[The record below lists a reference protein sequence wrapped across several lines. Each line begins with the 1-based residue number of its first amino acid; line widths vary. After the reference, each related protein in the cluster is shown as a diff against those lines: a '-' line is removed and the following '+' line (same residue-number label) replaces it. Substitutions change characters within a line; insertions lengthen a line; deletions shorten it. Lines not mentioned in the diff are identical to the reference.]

1 MASLSVLSF
10 AFRPHLVRFA
20 VVGTFAVLLVVFGF
34 LIPFWMVAVIGG
46 GGVAGAA
53 AVRKVRHAARTI
65 DQILGEELSPRAQ
78 DQ

>member
-1 MASLSVLSF
+1 
-10 AFRPHLVRFA
+10 
-20 VVGTFAVLLVVFGF
+20 
-34 LIPFWMVAVIGG
+34 MVAVIGG